1 MKALAFDFNGT
12 MYMDTDKHRQAWDIF
27 FQKYIGRPLEEEE
40 FLHYACGPAIE
51 NIMRHFFP
59 QVTDAAR
66 ITAFAEEKE
75 AIYRRLCR
83 EIVEDFDAL
92 PLDETLRKPRIG
104 VVGEILVKYMP
115 LANNHLVDLL
125 EREGAEAVVPDL
137 MDFLNY
143 CVYNAGYKHEFLGG
157 TWRSAKVG
165 DLAVKAIARIR
176 RPAIQALK
184 ASRRFDPPL
193 PIAQV
198 AEYAKPF
205 LSVGNQYGEGWFL
218 TGEMVELI
226 HSGAPNIVCIQPF
239 ACLPNHVVG
248 KGVIKLLRKTFP
260 QANIVAVDYDPGASE
275 VNQLNRI
282 KLMLATARK
291 NLTASAQ
298 TPDPV
303 SLS

>member
-1 MKALAFDFNGT
+1 MNRQYPRLVLRDSSFRSNARETISRCAACGIQVCGVIKGVNGLPEVARRFRECGVT
-12 MYMDTDKHRQAWDIF
+12 QLGTSRLEQVERCRQAGI
-27 FQKYIGRPLEEEE
+27 P
-40 FLHYACGPAIE
+40 GPYLLI
-51 NIMRHFFP
+51 
-59 QVTDAAR
+59 R
-66 ITAFAEEKE
+66 IPGPTELPELV
-75 AIYRRLCR
+75 RLCEMSLQSER
-83 EIVEDFDAL
+83 K
-92 PLDETLRKPRIG
+92 TL
-104 VVGEILVKYMP
+104 
-115 LANNHLVDLL
+115 DLL
-125 EREGAEAVVPDL
+125 EQEGAEAIVPDL

-282 KLMLATARK
+282 KLMLANARLAEQMTK
-291 NLTASAQ
+291 QEENPAAGAVHAGKEASAVQ
-298 TPDPV
+298 
-303 SLS
+303 

>member
-1 MKALAFDFNGT
+1 MRCLYRVRPYERTPGSANAL
-12 MYMDTDKHRQAWDIF
+12 HRVW
-27 FQKYIGRPLEEEE
+27 EERCIQSLTGPHSHRE
-40 FLHYACGPAIE
+40 FKSFC
-51 NIMRHFFP
+51 
-59 QVTDAAR
+59 QQ
-66 ITAFAEEKE
+66 
-75 AIYRRLCR
+75 
-83 EIVEDFDAL
+83 IVKDFDTF
-92 PLDETLRKPRIG
+92 PIQETLRKPRVG

-143 CVYNAGYKHEFLGG
+143 CVYNSGYKHEFLGG
-157 TWRSAKVG
+157 TWRSAKMG
-165 DLAVKAIARIR
+165 ELAVKAIAKIR
-176 RPAIQALK
+176 QPAIQALQ

-193 PIAQV
+193 PICQV
-198 AEYAKPF
+198 ADCAKPF

-226 HSGAPNIVCIQPF
+226 HTGAPNIVCIQPF

-291 NLTASAQ
+291 NLSASASPSR
-298 TPDPV
+298 TTALGESSV
-303 SLS
+303 SL